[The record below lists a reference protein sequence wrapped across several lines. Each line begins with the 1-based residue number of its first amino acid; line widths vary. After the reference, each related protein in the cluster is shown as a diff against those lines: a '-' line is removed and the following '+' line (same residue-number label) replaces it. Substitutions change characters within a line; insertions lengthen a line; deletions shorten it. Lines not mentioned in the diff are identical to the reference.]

1 MLMLLDFI
9 LIFHKIKAF
18 LPVLPFRNKQVTT
31 GTVIELVGLVLKN
44 SVFNK
49 TYKQMAVIERKIFM
63 KVKVKL
69 RYIYI
74 YIYIH
79 IISKSFSPV
88 GNILF
93 LNEDI
98 GIATGVDLAPL

>member
-63 KVKVKL
+63 KVKKVKL

-74 YIYIH
+74 YTY
-79 IISKSFSPV
+79 
-88 GNILF
+88 NI
-93 LNEDI
+93 
-98 GIATGVDLAPL
+98 